1 MTYGSVFVMCDYGSV
16 KVLCVKTFSFFR
28 WRNSCFVAHNYD
40 YERDVT
46 SVKLLLDWI
55 DDRLYMLYVYQQF
68 LFFTSGG
75 QMANIE
81 ECYLQRKIYTYN
93 GVLV

>member
-46 SVKLLLDWI
+46 SVKLL
-55 DDRLYMLYVYQQF
+55 YVYQQL

-75 QMANIE
+75 QMANIK